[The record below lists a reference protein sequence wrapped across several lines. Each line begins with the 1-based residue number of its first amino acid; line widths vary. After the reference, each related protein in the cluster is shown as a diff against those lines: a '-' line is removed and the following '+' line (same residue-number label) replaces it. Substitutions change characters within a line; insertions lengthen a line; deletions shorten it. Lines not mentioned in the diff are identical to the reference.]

1 LVNTSDISTTSSIAN
16 LSVDLGLFRWR
27 YVLGVEIIPP
37 LSNFALILNLTS
49 FVLEIFSG
57 VSSKKDAAEVLEYGN
72 TEEIGLEICGLV

>member
-1 LVNTSDISTTSSIAN
+1 M
-16 LSVDLGLFRWR
+16 
-27 YVLGVEIIPP
+27 LGVEIIPP